1 MDLMTSRFT
10 PYRVPGAFLIWRS
23 KLNFTSSAVSS
34 PKPLWNWTPFR
45 SLNVQMVPSGDSVQL
60 SARSGSTSAV
70 VTLPSLI
77 ANRVSPRNMK
87 REMACD
93 CPSVLEC
100 GSSVSGSLA
109 AMLTIFFFCA
119 SAAGGPATVKRLRM
133 ARAAMSA
140 WLGMEYPLSDELDRW
155 IDHAV
160 LWLIVLAPRA
170 LGAAGL
176 RQHNRDTP

>member
-1 MDLMTSRFT
+1 
-10 PYRVPGAFLIWRS
+10 
-23 KLNFTSSAVSS
+23 
-34 PKPLWNWTPFR
+34 
-45 SLNVQMVPSGDSVQL
+45 MVPSGDSVQL

-119 SAAGGPATVKRLRM
+119 SAAGGPATVRRLRM

-176 RQHNRDTP
+176 RQHNRDTPDRQHAAVFDHLALRRAPRYGGSARTLGTRRRGDARDG